1 MSRLA
6 RPNGDDHPEAAA
18 KHLSDSTELLKVGR
32 HDGAGYLAG
41 YVVECVLKTVL
52 LAESGTA
59 EMTHD
64 LQGLSVR
71 VLKAVPA
78 SGSLTGRYLTPT
90 TLTTDIAGISSGWK
104 ETLRYR
110 PGGSVS
116 AADAA
121 AWSSEAQR
129 LFRTVIEPLRL
140 DGVI

>member
-18 KHLSDSTELLKVGR
+18 KHLSDSTELLNLGR

-41 YVVECVLKTVL
+41 YVVECVLKTLL
-52 LAESGTA
+52 LAEGGA
-59 EMTHD
+59 AKMTHD
-64 LQGLSVR
+64 LQGLSARALTV
-71 VLKAVPA
+71 VSV
-78 SGSLTGRYLTPT
+78 SGSITGRYLAPT
-90 TLTTDIAGISSGWK
+90 TLTTDIIGISSGWK

-121 AWSSEAQR
+121 AWSSEAQS